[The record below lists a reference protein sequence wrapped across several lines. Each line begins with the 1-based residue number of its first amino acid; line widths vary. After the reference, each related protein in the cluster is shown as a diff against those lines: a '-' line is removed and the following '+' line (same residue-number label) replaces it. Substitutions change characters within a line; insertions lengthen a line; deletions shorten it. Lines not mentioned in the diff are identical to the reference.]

1 MIQQLKKNERI
12 PQSSSELAMNQNEYL
27 IRQAKISDMDDLY
40 EICICTGNNGEDAHH
55 LYNIH
60 EALGIYYV
68 GPYVVFE
75 QELAFVLEDKMGICG
90 YVLGTKDT
98 KLFFQTLT
106 EQWLPKYQNCFPM
119 PDGDAENWNHD
130 QKIVALIHHPNISL
144 PESLND
150 FPAHLHID
158 LLPRA
163 RKKGNGRRMIDTL
176 HKKLKKFGIK
186 GVFLDVGINNIN
198 AQSFYERI
206 GYKKLEVTPS
216 QDGLFMIQQL

>member
-1 MIQQLKKNERI
+1 
-12 PQSSSELAMNQNEYL
+12 MNSKEYI

-40 EICICTGNNGEDAHH
+40 DICIRTGNNGEDARY
-55 LYNIH
+55 LYDNH

-75 QELAFVLEDKMGICG
+75 QELAFVLEDKLGVCG

-98 KLFFQTLT
+98 KLFFKVMT
-106 EQWLPKYQNCFPM
+106 EEWLPKYQKQFPM
-119 PDGDAENWNHD
+119 PEGDPESWNLD
-130 QKIVALIHHPNISL
+130 KKIFALIHNPNVSI
-144 PESLND
+144 PDSLND

-163 RKKGNGRRMIDTL
+163 RKKGNGRRMIETL
-176 HKKLKKFGIK
+176 HKKLEILGIK
-186 GVFLDVGINNIN
+186 GVFLDVGINNLN
-198 AQSFYERI
+198 AQSFYEKI

-216 QDGLFMIQQL
+216 QDGLFMIHQL